1 MVKIIIFVKFVLFQL
16 TSHHENYHI
25 DLEQDFIQLIEGIHK
40 EIN

>member
-16 TSHHENYHI
+16 TSHHVKYHI
-25 DLEQDFIQLIEGIHK
+25 DLGQGIIKLIEGINK